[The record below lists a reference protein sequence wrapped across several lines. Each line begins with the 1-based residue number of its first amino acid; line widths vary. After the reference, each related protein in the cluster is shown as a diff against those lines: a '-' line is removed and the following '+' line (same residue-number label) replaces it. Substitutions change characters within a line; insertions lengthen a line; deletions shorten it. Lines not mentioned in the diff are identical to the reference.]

1 MNEIHR
7 SFLSGL
13 VFVAIITLIAMAT
26 SRIVVH
32 RVLNN
37 HENSPVYTIRESHPS
52 HK

>member
-7 SFLSGL
+7 SFLSSL
-13 VFVAIITLIAMAT
+13 VFVAIITLIAMTT

-32 RVLNN
+32 KILKN
-37 HENSPVYTIRESHPS
+37 HENTPVYTIRESHSS